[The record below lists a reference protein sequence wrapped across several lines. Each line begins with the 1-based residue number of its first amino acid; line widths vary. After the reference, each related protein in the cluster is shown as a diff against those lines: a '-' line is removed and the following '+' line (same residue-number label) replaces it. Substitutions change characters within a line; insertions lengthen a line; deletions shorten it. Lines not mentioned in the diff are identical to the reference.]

1 MANIAVIGVGK
12 IGKLVAALMARHYDV
27 TVYDQDEKRAEDFHE
42 GKVKWGGTVDTRSAG
57 DLERAIGGKNLVV
70 SCCPYF
76 CNEDIARAARALGTS
91 YCDLAEDIKTGMA
104 IERIAEGSEAR
115 FIPHCGLAPGFTQ
128 IIASHLVRR
137 HTPVTSVSIRVGA
150 LPENPTNALKYNLT
164 WSTDGLINE
173 YGNPCEVLSEGR
185 LKQVQPLEGYERLI
199 VGETELEAFNTSGGL
214 GTLAR
219 SLEGQVN
226 ELTYKTLRYVGHRDL
241 MKFLMFDL
249 QLNVYREILKQI
261 LESAVPTTER
271 DKVFILVSVVGR
283 SGGSLHEHAYT
294 RVIPHGNIDGTHW
307 TAIQITTAS
316 SVAAVVELCLE
327 GRIEKTGIV
336 RQEEI
341 DYEAFT
347 STEPGA
353 LFT

>member
-1 MANIAVIGVGK
+1 MANIALIGTGK
-12 IGKLVAALMARHYDV
+12 IGTLAAKLLAQQYDV
-27 TVYDQDEKRAEDFHE
+27 TVYDLDKSREQDFREGNVSWGGAVDTQNANDLRLAIE
-42 GKVKWGGTVDTRSAG
+42 GK
-57 DLERAIGGKNLVV
+57 DLVI

-76 CNEDIARAARALGTS
+76 CNEDIARAARKLGTS
-91 YCDLAEDIKTGMA
+91 YCDLSEDVKTGMA
-104 IERIAEGSEAR
+104 IEQIAKGATSR

-128 IIASHLVRR
+128 IIASHLVRN
-137 HTPVTSVSIRVGA
+137 HKPITSVSIRVGA

-173 YGNPCEVLSEGR
+173 YGNSCEILSDGH
-185 LKQVQPLEGYERLI
+185 LKQVEPLEGYERLI
-199 VGETELEAFNTSGGL
+199 LGETELEAFNTSGGL

-219 SLEGQVN
+219 SLEGEVD

-261 LESAVPTTER
+261 LESAVPTTQQ
-271 DKVFILVSVVGR
+271 DKGYIHVSVVGR
-283 SGGSLHEHAYT
+283 AAGSLHEHTYT
-294 RVIPHGNIDGTHW
+294 RVIPHGKIAGNHW

-316 SVAAVVELCLE
+316 SLAAVVELSLN
-327 GRIEKTGIV
+327 GKIPQTGFV

-341 DYEAFT
+341 DYEAFL
-347 STEPGA
+347 STRTGE
-353 LFT
+353 LFR

>member
-1 MANIAVIGVGK
+1 MASIALIGAGK
-12 IGKLVAALMARHYDV
+12 IGKLAAELIAQQYDV
-27 TVYDQDEKRAEDFHE
+27 SVHDLDDSRGADFRT
-42 GKVKWGGTVDTRSAG
+42 GKAVWGGAVDTRNAD
-57 DLERAIGGKNLVV
+57 DLKRVIEGKDLVV

-76 CNEDIARAARALGTS
+76 CNEDIARAVRELGTS

-104 IERIAEGSEAR
+104 IEQIAEGATGR
-115 FIPHCGLAPGFTQ
+115 FIPHCGLAPGLTQ
-128 IIASHLVRR
+128 IIASHLVR
-137 HTPVTSVSIRVGA
+137 HHKPVTSVSIRVGA

-173 YGNPCEVLSEGR
+173 YGNPCEMLSEGS
-185 LKQVQPLEGYERLI
+185 LKQVEPLEGYERLM

-219 SLEGQVN
+219 SLEGKVD

-261 LESAVPTTER
+261 LESAVPTTQQ
-271 DKVFILVSVVGR
+271 DKVYILVSVVGR
-283 SGGSLHEHAYT
+283 SGGSLHEHTYT
-294 RVIPHGNIDGTHW
+294 RVIPHGEINGSHW

-316 SVAAVVELCLE
+316 SLAAVVELCLE
-327 GRIEKTGIV
+327 GRIPQTGFV

-341 DYEAFT
+341 DYEAFL
-347 STEPGA
+347 STRTGG
-353 LFT
+353 LFD